1 VASVLVKQETSM
13 HTKELTQERCLID
26 AANVAHAFVIA
37 LVLGTMNSHY
47 IQGKSLISAS
57 NARRV
62 LAVCH
67 FLRDMKWCI

>member
-13 HTKELTQERCLID
+13 HTKELTQERGLID
-26 AANVAHAFVIA
+26 AANVAHAFVIT

-57 NARRV
+57 SARRV